1 MKNSN
6 LTLTEETLNLAEA
19 TSNPEKFLAIIS
31 HVMKRTAS
39 LQAPK
44 PVIKKIRGY
53 DEKCLKYG
61 IPDFLTKEVWDIGE
75 LEIYNSRVYDKQ
87 REEFSKVCDTE
98 EYEEMSYYQQKDI
111 YAKIFR
117 PDYSTILNV
126 SKGTREL
133 SDGMGWYKERSC
145 FASIAF
151 GEMIID
157 NSTTNYEEKHIELAL
172 VHYGVTGLSSD
183 GKTGDPKL
191 EIHQELDLTRPLE
204 ELIEQV
210 EKYFRFKDLEEEL
223 EKFTPEMIQEAVEE
237 SKKLAREKREEKK
250 AKLQAEIAE
259 LQVKLEKLK

>member
-6 LTLTEETLNLAEA
+6 LTLTEETLDLAEA
-19 TSNPEKFLAIIS
+19 TSNPEKFQAIIL
-31 HVMKRTAS
+31 HIMKRTAS
-39 LQAPK
+39 LKAPK

-53 DEKCLKYG
+53 DGKCLEYG

-75 LEIYNSRVYDKQ
+75 LECYNYGKQ
-87 REEFSKVCDTE
+87 AEEFSKMRDTK
-98 EYEEMSYYQQKDI
+98 EYQEMSYSQQI
-111 YAKIFR
+111 AASSCL
-117 PDYSTILNV
+117 YSTILNV

-151 GEMIID
+151 GEMVIN
-157 NSTTNYEEKHIELAL
+157 NSTTNYEKKHIELAL

-223 EKFTPEMIQEAVEE
+223 EKYTPEMIQEAVEE
-237 SKKLAREKREEKK
+237 SKKLVREKREEKK
-250 AKLQAEIAE
+250 AKLQNEIE
-259 LQVKLEKLK
+259 QLQEKLKKLK